1 MNMLVLKCFYRHC
14 CMGLAQLL
22 CRLILRETTLPCRV
36 GAADVRNL
44 VAGICSKAEKEAG
57 EK

>member
-1 MNMLVLKCFYRHC
+1 
-14 CMGLAQLL
+14 MGLAQLL